1 MAIVI
6 DTTTSLTLG
15 FPFAVAG
22 DGRIAIAS
30 GDERLRARVLQ
41 VLLTTPGERV
51 NLPEFGC
58 GLADLVFGPND
69 PLLAATTEFTV
80 AQALA
85 RWLGDE
91 LVVEA
96 VDVSAEQETATVEV
110 TWIARADRSRDAL
123 RVRFQ

>member
-15 FPFAVAG
+15 FPFAVGG
-22 DGRIAIAS
+22 DGRIATAA
-30 GDERLRARVLQ
+30 GDECLRARVLQ

-91 LVVEA
+91 LVVEG

-110 TWIARADRSRDAL
+110 TWISRADRSRDAL